1 MLVAAGAG
9 YALLCEV
16 IAGFSG
22 GAAKT
27 LAFYPLDTL
36 TTWRETRHTGR
47 SSELYR
53 GCLLTVAGAAP
64 YAAIFHTAFW
74 ASRQALAGLPLAAR
88 EGLSGS
94 CGALTAAVVW
104 VPFEC
109 IKHRV
114 QVAAPGCSTPRAA
127 LRTTLER
134 EGVRGLYAG
143 MLPTL
148 VRNVPYNALHFG
160 LFAAL
165 RRLCRALGLPGA
177 SAWAGAFAG
186 ALTALATTPIDLIN
200 TRVQVQ
206 GAMAGAPRYSGI
218 ADAVARIV
226 REEGGVGALFRG
238 ALPRVLQYAPSAMLF
253 FAVFE
258 GVKRRLLA
266 LAMM

>member
-64 YAAIFHTAFW
+64 YACIFHTAFW
-74 ASRQALAGLPLAAR
+74 ASRQALSGLPLAAR

-143 MLPTL
+143 MRPTL

-160 LFAAL
+160 LFAAIQ
-165 RRLCRALGLPGA
+165 RICRALGLPGL
-177 SAWAGAFAG
+177 G
-186 ALTALATTPIDLIN
+186 
-200 TRVQVQ
+200 
-206 GAMAGAPRYSGI
+206 
-218 ADAVARIV
+218 
-226 REEGGVGALFRG
+226 
-238 ALPRVLQYAPSAMLF
+238 
-253 FAVFE
+253 
-258 GVKRRLLA
+258 
-266 LAMM
+266 

>member
-1 MLVAAGAG
+1 MLVAGAG

-53 GCLLTVAGAAP
+53 GCLLTVAGAVP
-64 YAAIFHTAFW
+64 NAAIFHTAFW
-74 ASRQALAGLPLAAR
+74 ASRQAFAGLPLAAR

-94 CGALTAAVVW
+94 CGALAAAVVW

-143 MLPTL
+143 MRTTL
-148 VRNVPYNALHFG
+148 ARNVPYNALHFG
-160 LFAAL
+160 LFAAIS
-165 RRLCRALGLPGA
+165 RLCRALGLPGA

-186 ALTALATTPIDLIN
+186 ALTALATTPLDLVN
-200 TRVQVQ
+200 TRMQVA
-206 GAMAGAPRYSGI
+206 GALAGAPRYTSI
-218 ADAVARIV
+218 ADAVARIL
-226 REEGGVGALFRG
+226 REEGGVSALFRG
-238 ALPRVLQYAPSAMLF
+238 ALPRVLQYAPSSMLF
-253 FAVFE
+253 FSVFE
-258 GVKRRLLA
+258 SVNRRLLG
-266 LAMM
+266 LAIV